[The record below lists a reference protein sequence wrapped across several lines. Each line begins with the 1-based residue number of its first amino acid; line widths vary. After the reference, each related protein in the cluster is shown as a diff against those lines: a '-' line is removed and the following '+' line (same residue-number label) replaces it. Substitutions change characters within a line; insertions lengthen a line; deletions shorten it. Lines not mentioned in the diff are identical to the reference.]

1 MPTPRLSRFISSIQ
15 DSPLARWAGLA
26 PWQLTG
32 QSEAI
37 VRQML
42 TELDPAQ
49 FRIEADVAIH
59 HTAVIEQGVTLK
71 GPLIIGAGVF
81 IGAHAYLRGGCWVD
95 TRCSIG
101 PGCELKSSFVF
112 ASSRLAH
119 FNFVGDS
126 MIGADVN
133 LEAGSILCNHRNER
147 SDKAVLVH
155 IDGTLVS
162 TGVDKFGALVGDGCR
177 LGANSVI
184 APGALLAAGTVVA
197 RASLWDDEVQAG

>member
-1 MPTPRLSRFISSIQ
+1 MPTPRLSHFISSIQ
-15 DSPLARWAGLA
+15 DSPLARWADLA

-42 TELDPAQ
+42 AELDPAQ
-49 FRIEADVAIH
+49 FRIEGDVALH
-59 HTAVIEQGVTLK
+59 HTAVIEPGVTLK

-95 TRCSIG
+95 ARCSIG

-112 ASSRLAH
+112 AVSRLAH

-126 MIGADVN
+126 IIGRDVN

-147 SDKAVLVH
+147 SDKTVLVR
-155 IDGTLVS
+155 IDGTLAS

-184 APGALLAAGTVVA
+184 APGGLLAAETVVA
-197 RASLWDDEVQAG
+197 RASLWDDEVQTG